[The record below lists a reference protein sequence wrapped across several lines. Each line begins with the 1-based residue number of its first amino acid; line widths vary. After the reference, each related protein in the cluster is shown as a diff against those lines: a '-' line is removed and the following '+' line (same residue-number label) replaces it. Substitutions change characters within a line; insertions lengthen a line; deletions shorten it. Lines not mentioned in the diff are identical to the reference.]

1 MCLFRLLLF
10 AKNSSSCWQIMG
22 SVSVGPIYI
31 YFLIFIYLFFW
42 CLKFH
47 NDPFFFF
54 VLILFF
60 CYYEWRFV
68 TVYQWPAI
76 TLVFPGVHGFVNTA
90 WRLQF
95 FFPSYLPSLFPTRKL
110 LFLPPFLQE
119 FLVKLSSERGREP
132 IAGRKKKTRKKE
144 WVEVVQKMSMQIL
157 SGVKYKIIGC

>member
-1 MCLFRLLLF
+1 MTKHK
-10 AKNSSSCWQIMG
+10 KNR
-22 SVSVGPIYI
+22 PIFYFYF
-31 YFLIFIYLFFW
+31 YFLFFDV
-42 CLKFH
+42 LKYH

-76 TLVFPGVHGFVNTA
+76 GLVFPGVHGFVKTA

-95 FFPSYLPSLFPTRKL
+95 FFRSYLPSLFPTRKL
-110 LFLPPFLQE
+110 LFLPPSLQE
-119 FLVKLSSERGREP
+119 FLVKLSSERGRES
-132 IAGRKKKTRKKE
+132 ITKRTKKKK
-144 WVEVVQKMSMQIL
+144 QKGGMGRGPTKLSIQIL